1 MRAYLKRI
9 AIIVVVT
16 LLAVGIRLSDNGLCT
31 FVRDGKYS
39 VYENNEI
46 IKSYDSVPIL
56 GSREGNERI
65 DFIGTERQAYTLLK
79 RMSASVIRQEMVEE
93 TIIIYAYSPFIKKRE
108 RIFGDTVNIMLAIK
122 GEKIS
127 IGSPLLCGWY

>member
-16 LLAVGIRLSDNGLCT
+16 LIVLGIRLSDNGLCT
-31 FVRDGKYS
+31 FVREGKYS

-46 IKSYDSVPIL
+46 IRSYDSVPIL
-56 GSREGNERI
+56 GSRVGNERI
-65 DFIGTERQAYTLLK
+65 DFNGTESQVYTLLK
-79 RMSASVIRQEMVEE
+79 KMSASIIRQEKVQNI
-93 TIIIYAYSPFIKKRE
+93 TVIYAYSPFIKRRE
-108 RIFGDTVNIMLAIK
+108 RIFDDTVNIMLAIN

-127 IGSPLLCGWY
+127 IGSPILCGWY